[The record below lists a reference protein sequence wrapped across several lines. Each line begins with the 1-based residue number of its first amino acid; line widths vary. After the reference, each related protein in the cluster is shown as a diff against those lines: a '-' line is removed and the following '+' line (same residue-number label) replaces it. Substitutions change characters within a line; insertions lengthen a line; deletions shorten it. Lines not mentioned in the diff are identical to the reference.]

1 MLALFIW
8 ASRKRKAEDALDRA
22 WRRLSKRLARRGL
35 ERQPWEGAHDYAR
48 RVALAIPELEAAM
61 RAIGDNYARLR
72 YGPEP
77 DAAQVQALI
86 RKIKTLRLP

>member
-1 MLALFIW
+1 
-8 ASRKRKAEDALDRA
+8 
-22 WRRLSKRLARRGL
+22 
-35 ERQPWEGAHDYAR
+35 
-48 RVALAIPELEAAM
+48 M
-61 RAIGDNYARLR
+61 RTIGDNYARLR